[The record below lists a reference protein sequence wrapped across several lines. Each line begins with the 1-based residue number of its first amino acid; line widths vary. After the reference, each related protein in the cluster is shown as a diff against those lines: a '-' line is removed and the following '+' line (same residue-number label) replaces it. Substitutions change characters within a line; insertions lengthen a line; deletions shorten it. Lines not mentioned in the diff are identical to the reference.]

1 MSGPNPHNSM
11 YYDMLCTY
19 HRATIDVA
27 VLTKALRGTLCSV
40 LPVLDTDKHPDMRG
54 RFLDRGAL

>member
-11 YYDMLCTY
+11 CYDMLFTY
-19 HRATIDVA
+19 YRVTVDVA
-27 VLTKALRGTLCSV
+27 VLTKALCGTPYSV

-54 RFLDRGAL
+54 QFLDAL